1 MKQVII
7 FREDL
12 KIGKGKLAAHAAHAA
27 VIGFLKIEN
36 KNKQLTTEWLNSG
49 QKKVILKVKTESDL
63 ISLYEKIKNTI
74 PSELIRDAGLTQVEP
89 GTITCL
95 VIGPWY
101 DEEID
106 KYTKNLKL
114 L

>member
-1 MKQVII
+1 MKQVIV

-27 VIGFLKIEN
+27 VTGFLKVEK
-36 KNKQLTTEWLNSG
+36 KNNQLTTEWLNSG

-63 ISLYEKIKNTI
+63 ISLYEKIKNII

-106 KYTKNLKL
+106 KYTKDLKL